1 MIKIGYFARLGAVSV
16 ATLRHYDEL
25 GLLKPAHIDSFSGY
39 RYYTVEQLALLN
51 RILALKELGFSLDQI
66 QQILHD
72 GLTREQLRT
81 LLEQKRAEVAQRIA
95 EEQARLQRID
105 VRLCKLHQEDRMP
118 SYDVVVKTTA
128 AQLVLSKRI
137 VVPTNDQ
144 VPAYL
149 DKAYAELGDY
159 AARNGVKQIG
169 PNLTLWYTP
178 SDVFSNEEVEVAIPI
193 DRSLPSQGDLVCRE
207 LPSVE
212 VAAAVHQ
219 GEFAQFQQL
228 YPSLLSWISDHGYQI
243 NGPSREIYIHH
254 DCDNLQQSTTE
265 VQFPIVSG

>member
-1 MIKIGYFARLGAVSV
+1 MIKIGYFARLGAVSIT
-16 ATLRHYDEL
+16 TLRHYDEL

-66 QQILHD
+66 QQILND
-72 GLTREQLRT
+72 GLTRDQLRT
-81 LLEQKRAEVAQRIA
+81 LLEQKRAEVALRIVD
-95 EEQARLQRID
+95 EQARLQRID
-105 VRLCKLHQEDRMP
+105 VRLCKLQQENNMP
-118 SYDVVVKTTA
+118 QYDVVVKTTA

-137 VVPTNDQ
+137 IVPTNDQ

-149 DKAYAELGDY
+149 DQAYAELNEY
-159 AARNGVKQIG
+159 AARNAAKVIG
-169 PNLTLWYTP
+169 PNHTLWYTS
-178 SDVFSNEEVEVAIPI
+178 SDVLSNEEVEVAIPI
-193 DRSLPSQGDLVCRE
+193 DRSIPSQGDLICRE

-212 VAAAVHQ
+212 VVAAVHQ
-219 GEFAQFQQL
+219 GDFAQFQQL

-243 NGPSREIYIHH
+243 NGPTREVYIHH

-265 VQFPIVSG
+265 VQFPIVAG

>member
-1 MIKIGYFARLGAVSV
+1 
-16 ATLRHYDEL
+16 
-25 GLLKPAHIDSFSGY
+25 
-39 RYYTVEQLALLN
+39 
-51 RILALKELGFSLDQI
+51 
-66 QQILHD
+66 
-72 GLTREQLRT
+72 
-81 LLEQKRAEVAQRIA
+81 
-95 EEQARLQRID
+95 
-105 VRLCKLHQEDRMP
+105 MP

-219 GEFAQFQQL
+219 GDFAQFQQL
-228 YPSLLSWISDHGYQI
+228 YPSLLSWISDRRSATWRRISSGTFLCI
-243 NGPSREIYIHH
+243 AGAALRSLPSDPYW
-254 DCDNLQQSTTE
+254 
-265 VQFPIVSG
+265 V